1 MLSPNAR
8 SLVKESRGGGC
19 TVTPNVQELER
30 ALKSVTVQVTVV
42 DPTEKPVP
50 LAGVQVGPVNGL
62 APPATVGAP

>member
-8 SLVKESRGGGC
+8 NRVSVSFGGDR
-19 TVTPNVQELER
+19 TVTPNVQELAR

-50 LAGVQVGPVNGL
+50 LAGVQVGPVSG
-62 APPATVGAP
+62 AEPPVTVGVP